1 MCGVIISVKGHD
13 MSVYVE
19 LVIFNNLAIDF
30 LLIVATQI
38 LRRRKVCKIRT
49 LVAAIIGA
57 AIATFYPIASQGI
70 QIAIKVCLAPIM
82 TAIFDTYSLSKKKCT
97 NFRKSINEVK
107 YENDVDNSFS
117 AKGRSAN
124 LNLKIL
130 GVKEYVKSLVVFV
143 IATYAVGGITFGL
156 SYLCGVDVKSYA
168 AFGLVAC
175 AIAITLICA
184 RVLRKKRSSDAST
197 LTIANISVDGRK
209 IALTGLCDSGNT
221 LVDGVS
227 GLPVVILSAK
237 AEKELGKTDIEGFLH
252 VTTVSG
258 ECDMPIT
265 LLSNFEVDGKKMSCM
280 GALSRKE
287 FENCDLILQ
296 NSMF

>member
-1 MCGVIISVKGHD
+1 

-38 LRRRKVCKIRT
+38 VRRRSIRK
-49 LVAAIIGA
+49 LRVSFAVLLGA
-57 AIATFYPIASQGI
+57 AVATLYPLAPNGV
-70 QIAIKVCLAPIM
+70 QIAVKICLAPVM

-97 NFRKSINEVK
+97 NLHKNKNEVK
-107 YENDVDNSFS
+107 YENDVKCKNDVKCENDLDNSFS
-117 AKGRSAN
+117 AKGRRAN

-130 GVKEYVKSLVVFV
+130 GVKEYVKSLAVFV
-143 IATYAVGGITFGL
+143 IATYAVGGITFGV

-184 RVLRKKRSSDAST
+184 RVLRKKRSSNAST

-227 GLPVVILSAK
+227 GLPVVILSAN
-237 AEKELGKTDIEGFLH
+237 AEKQLGKTDIEGFLH

-258 ECDMPIT
+258 ESNMPIT
-265 LLSNFEVDGKKMSCM
+265 RLQDVEVAGRRLSCM
-280 GALSRKE
+280 AALSRKD

>member
-38 LRRRKVCKIRT
+38 VRRRKVFKIRT
-49 LVAAIIGA
+49 LVAVIIGA

-82 TAIFDTYSLSKKKCT
+82 TAIFDTYSLSKKKCA
-97 NFRKSINEVK
+97 NFRKNINEVK
-107 YENDVDNSFS
+107 CENDVDNSFS
-117 AKGRSAN
+117 AKERSAN

-175 AIAITLICA
+175 AIAITLIGA

>member
-49 LVAAIIGA
+49 LVAVIIGA

-97 NFRKSINEVK
+97 NFRKKITEVK
-107 YENDVDNSFS
+107 CENDVDNSFS
-117 AKGRSAN
+117 AKARSAN

-184 RVLRKKRSSDAST
+184 RVLCKKRSSDAST

-209 IALTGLCDSGNT
+209 IALTGSCDSGNT

-252 VTTVSG
+252 ITTVSG

>member
-1 MCGVIISVKGHD
+1 

-49 LVAAIIGA
+49 LVAVIIGA
-57 AIATFYPIASQGI
+57 VIATFYPIASQGI

-97 NFRKSINEVK
+97 NFRKNINEVK
-107 YENDVDNSFS
+107 CENDVDNSFS

>member
-38 LRRRKVCKIRT
+38 VRRRKVFKIRT
-49 LVAAIIGA
+49 LVAVIIGA

-82 TAIFDTYSLSKKKCT
+82 TAIFDTYSLSKKKCA
-97 NFRKSINEVK
+97 NFRKNINEVK
-107 YENDVDNSFS
+107 CENDVDNSFS
-117 AKGRSAN
+117 AKGRRAN
-124 LNLKIL
+124 LNLKIP

-175 AIAITLICA
+175 AIAITLIGA

-252 VTTVSG
+252 IKTVSG

>member
-1 MCGVIISVKGHD
+1 

-38 LRRRKVCKIRT
+38 VRRRKVCKIRT
-49 LVAAIIGA
+49 LVAVIIGA
-57 AIATFYPIASQGI
+57 VIATFYPIASQGI

-97 NFRKSINEVK
+97 NFRKNINEVK
-107 YENDVDNSFS
+107 CENDVDNSFS

-143 IATYAVGGITFGL
+143 VATYAVGGITFGL

-237 AEKELGKTDIEGFLH
+237 AEKELGKTEIEGFLH

>member
-38 LRRRKVCKIRT
+38 VRRRKVCKIRT
-49 LVAAIIGA
+49 LVAVIIGA

-97 NFRKSINEVK
+97 NFRKNINEVK
-107 YENDVDNSFS
+107 CENDVDNSFS

-175 AIAITLICA
+175 AIAITLIGA
-184 RVLRKKRSSDAST
+184 RVLRKNARQTLPRSR
-197 LTIANISVDGRK
+197 LRI
-209 IALTGLCDSGNT
+209 
-221 LVDGVS
+221 
-227 GLPVVILSAK
+227 
-237 AEKELGKTDIEGFLH
+237 
-252 VTTVSG
+252 
-258 ECDMPIT
+258 
-265 LLSNFEVDGKKMSCM
+265 
-280 GALSRKE
+280 
-287 FENCDLILQ
+287 
-296 NSMF
+296 

>member
-1 MCGVIISVKGHD
+1 

-38 LRRRKVCKIRT
+38 LRRRKVFKIRT
-49 LVAAIIGA
+49 LVAVIIGA

-82 TAIFDTYSLSKKKCT
+82 TAIFDTYSLSKKKCA
-97 NFRKSINEVK
+97 NFRKNINEVK
-107 YENDVDNSFS
+107 CENDVDNSFS
-117 AKGRSAN
+117 AKERSAN

-175 AIAITLICA
+175 AIAITLIGA

>member
-1 MCGVIISVKGHD
+1 

-38 LRRRKVCKIRT
+38 LRRRKVYKIRT
-49 LVAAIIGA
+49 LVAVIIGA

-82 TAIFDTYSLSKKKCT
+82 TAIFDTYSLSKKKCI
-97 NFRKSINEVK
+97 NFRKKINEVK
-107 YENDVDNSFS
+107 CENDVDNSFS

-175 AIAITLICA
+175 AIAITLIGA

-221 LVDGVS
+221 LVDGMS

>member
-49 LVAAIIGA
+49 IVAVIIGA
-57 AIATFYPIASQGI
+57 VIATFYPIASQGI

-97 NFRKSINEVK
+97 NFRKNINEVK
-107 YENDVDNSFS
+107 CENDVDNSFS

-156 SYLCGVDVKSYA
+156 SYLCEVDVKSYA

>member
-1 MCGVIISVKGHD
+1 

-38 LRRRKVCKIRT
+38 VRRRRIRK
-49 LVAAIIGA
+49 LRALFAVLLGA
-57 AIATFYPIASQGI
+57 AVATLYPLAPVGV
-70 QIAIKVCLAPIM
+70 QIAVKICLAPVM
-82 TAIFDTYSLSKKKCT
+82 TAIFDTYSTKKKCT
-97 NFRKSINEVK
+97 NLHKNKNEVK

-117 AKGRSAN
+117 AKGRRAN

-143 IATYAVGGITFGL
+143 IATYAVGGITFGV
-156 SYLCGVDVKSYA
+156 SYLLGVDVKSYA

-184 RVLRKKRSSDAST
+184 RVLRKKRSSNASA

-227 GLPVVILSAK
+227 GLPVVILSAN
-237 AEKELGKTDIEGFLH
+237 AEKQLGKTDIEGFLS
-252 VTTVSG
+252 VVTVSG
-258 ECDMPIT
+258 ESNMPIT
-265 LLSNFEVDGKKMSCM
+265 KLQDVEVAGRRISCM
-280 GALSRKE
+280 AALSRKD

>member
-1 MCGVIISVKGHD
+1 

-38 LRRRKVCKIRT
+38 VRRRRIRK
-49 LVAAIIGA
+49 LRALFAVLLGA
-57 AIATFYPIASQGI
+57 AVATLYPLAPVGV
-70 QIAIKVCLAPIM
+70 QIAVKICLAPIM
-82 TAIFDTYSLSKKKCT
+82 TAIFDTYSLSKRKCT
-97 NFRKSINEVK
+97 NFRKNKNDVK
-107 YENDVDNSFS
+107 CENNVDNSFS

-124 LNLKIL
+124 LNLKII

-143 IATYAVGGITFGL
+143 IATYVVGGITFGL

-184 RVLRKKRSSDAST
+184 RVLR
-197 LTIANISVDGRK
+197 
-209 IALTGLCDSGNT
+209 GNT

-227 GLPVVILSAK
+227 GLPVIILSAN
-237 AEKELGKTDIEGFLH
+237 AEKQLGKTDIEGFLH

-258 ECDMPIT
+258 ESNMPIT
-265 LLSNFEVDGKKMSCM
+265 RLQDVEVAGRRLSCM
-280 GALSRKE
+280 AALSRKD

>member
-1 MCGVIISVKGHD
+1 

-38 LRRRKVCKIRT
+38 LRRRKVCKIHT
-49 LVAAIIGA
+49 LVAVIIGA
-57 AIATFYPIASQGI
+57 AIATFYPIASHGI

-97 NFRKSINEVK
+97 NFRKKINEVK
-107 YENDVDNSFS
+107 CENDVDNSFS
-117 AKGRSAN
+117 AKERSAN

-168 AFGLVAC
+168 AFGLIAC
-175 AIAITLICA
+175 AIAITLIGA
-184 RVLRKKRSSDAST
+184 RVLRKKRSSDSST

>member
-1 MCGVIISVKGHD
+1 

-38 LRRRKVCKIRT
+38 VRRRRIRK
-49 LVAAIIGA
+49 LRVSFAVLLGA
-57 AIATFYPIASQGI
+57 AVATLYPLAPVGV
-70 QIAIKVCLAPIM
+70 QIAVKICLAPIM
-82 TAIFDTYSLSKKKCT
+82 TAIFDTYSLSKRKCT
-97 NFRKSINEVK
+97 NFRKNKNDVK
-107 YENDVDNSFS
+107 CEKDVDNSFS

-175 AIAITLICA
+175 AIATTLICA

-197 LTIANISVDGRK
+197 LTTNISVDGRK

-227 GLPVVILSAK
+227 GLPVIILSAN
-237 AEKELGKTDIEGFLH
+237 AEKQLGKTDIEGFLS
-252 VTTVSG
+252 VVTVSG
-258 ECDMPIT
+258 ESNMPIT
-265 LLSNFEVDGKKMSCM
+265 KLQDVEVAGRRISCM
-280 GALSRKE
+280 AALSRKD

>member
-1 MCGVIISVKGHD
+1 MYGVIIFVKGRD

-49 LVAAIIGA
+49 LVAVIVGA
-57 AIATFYPIASQGI
+57 AVATFYPIAPQGI

-82 TAIFDTYSLSKKKCT
+82 TAIFDTYSQSKKKCT
-97 NFRKSINEVK
+97 NLRKHKNGVK
-107 YENDVDNSFS
+107 CENDVDNSILPT
-117 AKGRSAN
+117 KRRVVVN
-124 LNLKIL
+124 LLKL

-143 IATYAVGGITFGL
+143 IATYAVGGITYGT
-156 SYLCGVDVKSYA
+156 SYLLGVDVKSYA
-168 AFGLVAC
+168 AFGLVASG
-175 AIAITLICA
+175 IAITLICA
-184 RVLRKKRSSDAST
+184 RVIRRKRSSDAST

-221 LVDGVS
+221 LVDNVS

>member
-1 MCGVIISVKGHD
+1 

-38 LRRRKVCKIRT
+38 VRRRKVFKIRT
-49 LVAAIIGA
+49 LVAVIIGA

-82 TAIFDTYSLSKKKCT
+82 TAIFDTYSLSKRKCA
-97 NFRKSINEVK
+97 NFRKNINEVK
-107 YENDVDNSFS
+107 CENDVDNSFS
-117 AKGRSAN
+117 AKERSAN

-175 AIAITLICA
+175 AIAITLIGA

>member
-49 LVAAIIGA
+49 LVAVIIGA
-57 AIATFYPIASQGI
+57 VIATFYPIASQGI

-97 NFRKSINEVK
+97 NFRKNINEVK
-107 YENDVDNSFS
+107 CENDVDNSFS

>member
-1 MCGVIISVKGHD
+1 

-49 LVAAIIGA
+49 LVAVIIGA
-57 AIATFYPIASQGI
+57 VIATFYPIASQGI

-97 NFRKSINEVK
+97 NLRKNIKEVK
-107 YENDVDNSFS
+107 CENDVDNSFS

-130 GVKEYVKSLVVFV
+130 GVKEYVKSLVIFV

>member
-38 LRRRKVCKIRT
+38 VRRRKVFKIRT
-49 LVAAIIGA
+49 LVAVIIGA

-97 NFRKSINEVK
+97 NFRKKINEVK
-107 YENDVDNSFS
+107 CENDVDNSFS

>member
-1 MCGVIISVKGHD
+1 

-38 LRRRKVCKIRT
+38 VRRRKVFKIRT
-49 LVAAIIGA
+49 LVAVIIGA

-82 TAIFDTYSLSKKKCT
+82 TAIFDTYSLSKKKCA
-97 NFRKSINEVK
+97 NFRKNINEVK
-107 YENDVDNSFS
+107 CENDVDNSFS
-117 AKGRSAN
+117 AKERSAN

-175 AIAITLICA
+175 AIAITLIGA

>member
-1 MCGVIISVKGHD
+1 

-38 LRRRKVCKIRT
+38 VRRRKVFKIRT
-49 LVAAIIGA
+49 LVAVIIGA

-82 TAIFDTYSLSKKKCT
+82 TAIFDTYSLSKKKCA
-97 NFRKSINEVK
+97 NFRKNINEVK
-107 YENDVDNSFS
+107 CENDVDNSFS
-117 AKGRSAN
+117 AKGRRAN
-124 LNLKIL
+124 LNLKIP

-175 AIAITLICA
+175 AIAITLIGA

>member
-1 MCGVIISVKGHD
+1 

-38 LRRRKVCKIRT
+38 VRRRKVFKIRT
-49 LVAAIIGA
+49 LVAVIIGA

-97 NFRKSINEVK
+97 NFRKKINEVK
-107 YENDVDNSFS
+107 CENDVDNSFS

>member
-1 MCGVIISVKGHD
+1 

>member
-1 MCGVIISVKGHD
+1 

-49 LVAAIIGA
+49 LVTVIVGA
-57 AIATFYPIASQGI
+57 AVATFYPIAPQGI
-70 QIAIKVCLAPIM
+70 QIAIKICLAPIM
-82 TAIFDTYSLSKKKCT
+82 TAIFDTYSQSKKKST
-97 NFRKSINEVK
+97 SSQKHEDEVK
-107 YENDVDNSFS
+107 CENDVDNSI
-117 AKGRSAN
+117 ATKGHKAN
-124 LNLKIL
+124 LNLTML

-143 IATYAVGGITFGL
+143 IATYAVGGITYGT
-156 SYLCGVDVKSYA
+156 SYLLGVDVKSYA

-175 AIAITLICA
+175 GIAITLICA
-184 RVLRKKRSSDAST
+184 RVLRRKRSSDAST

-221 LVDGVS
+221 LVDNVS

>member
-1 MCGVIISVKGHD
+1 

-38 LRRRKVCKIRT
+38 VRRRRIRK
-49 LVAAIIGA
+49 LRVSFAVLLGA
-57 AIATFYPIASQGI
+57 AVATLYPLAPVGV
-70 QIAIKVCLAPIM
+70 QIAVKICLAPIM

-97 NFRKSINEVK
+97 NFRKNKNDVK
-107 YENDVDNSFS
+107 CENDVDNSVS
-117 AKGRSAN
+117 TKGRRAN
-124 LNLKIL
+124 LNLKII

-143 IATYAVGGITFGL
+143 IATYVVGGITFGL

-175 AIAITLICA
+175 AIATTLICA

-197 LTIANISVDGRK
+197 LTTNISVDGRK

-227 GLPVVILSAK
+227 GLPVVILSAN
-237 AEKELGKTDIEGFLH
+237 AEKQLGKTDIEGFLH

-258 ECDMPIT
+258 ESNMPIT
-265 LLSNFEVDGKKMSCM
+265 KLQDVEVAGRRISCM
-280 GALSRKE
+280 AALSRKD

>member
-1 MCGVIISVKGHD
+1 

-49 LVAAIIGA
+49 LVAVIIGA
-57 AIATFYPIASQGI
+57 VIATFYPIASQGI

-97 NFRKSINEVK
+97 NFRKNINEVK
-107 YENDVDNSFS
+107 CENDVDNSFS

-237 AEKELGKTDIEGFLH
+237 AEKELGTTDIEGFLH

>member
-49 LVAAIIGA
+49 LVAVIIGA

-97 NFRKSINEVK
+97 NFRKNINEVK
-107 YENDVDNSFS
+107 CENDVDNSFS
-117 AKGRSAN
+117 AKWRSAN

-130 GVKEYVKSLVVFV
+130 GVKEYVKSLVIFV

-175 AIAITLICA
+175 AIAIMLICA
-184 RVLRKKRSSDAST
+184 RVLRKKRSSDASM

>member
-1 MCGVIISVKGHD
+1 

-38 LRRRKVCKIRT
+38 VRRRKVFKIRT
-49 LVAAIIGA
+49 LVAVIIGA

-97 NFRKSINEVK
+97 NFRKNIKEVK
-107 YENDVDNSFS
+107 CENDVDNSFS

-197 LTIANISVDGRK
+197 LMIANISVDGRK

>member
-38 LRRRKVCKIRT
+38 VRRRKVFKIRT
-49 LVAAIIGA
+49 LVAVIIGA

-97 NFRKSINEVK
+97 NFRKKINEVK
-107 YENDVDNSFS
+107 CENDVDNSFS

-175 AIAITLICA
+175 AIAIALICA

>member
-1 MCGVIISVKGHD
+1 

-38 LRRRKVCKIRT
+38 VRRRRIRK
-49 LVAAIIGA
+49 LRALFAVLLGA
-57 AIATFYPIASQGI
+57 AVATLYPLAPVGV
-70 QIAIKVCLAPIM
+70 QIAVKICLAPIM
-82 TAIFDTYSLSKKKCT
+82 TAIFDTYSLSKRKCT
-97 NFRKSINEVK
+97 NFRKNKNDVK
-107 YENDVDNSFS
+107 CEKDVDNSFS

-143 IATYAVGGITFGL
+143 IATYAVGGITFGV
-156 SYLCGVDVKSYA
+156 SYLLGVDVKSYA
-168 AFGLVAC
+168 AFGFVAC

-227 GLPVVILSAK
+227 GLPVVILSAN
-237 AEKELGKTDIEGFLH
+237 AEKQLGKTDIEGFLH

-258 ECDMPIT
+258 ESNMPIT
-265 LLSNFEVDGKKMSCM
+265 RLQDVEVAGRRLSCM
-280 GALSRKE
+280 AALSRKD

>member
-1 MCGVIISVKGHD
+1 

-38 LRRRKVCKIRT
+38 VRRRRIRK
-49 LVAAIIGA
+49 LRVSFAVLLGA
-57 AIATFYPIASQGI
+57 AVATLYPLAPVGV
-70 QIAIKVCLAPIM
+70 QIAVKICLAPIM

-97 NFRKSINEVK
+97 NFRKNKNDVK
-107 YENDVDNSFS
+107 CENDVDNSVS
-117 AKGRSAN
+117 AKGRRAN
-124 LNLKIL
+124 LNLKII

-143 IATYAVGGITFGL
+143 IATYVVGGITFGL

-175 AIAITLICA
+175 AIATTLICA

-197 LTIANISVDGRK
+197 LTTNISVDGRK

-227 GLPVVILSAK
+227 GLPVIILSAN
-237 AEKELGKTDIEGFLH
+237 AEKQLGKTDIEGFLS
-252 VTTVSG
+252 VVTVSG
-258 ECDMPIT
+258 ESNMPIT
-265 LLSNFEVDGKKMSCM
+265 KLQDVEVAGRRISCM
-280 GALSRKE
+280 AALSRKD

>member
-1 MCGVIISVKGHD
+1 MYGVIISLKGRD

-49 LVAAIIGA
+49 LVAVIVGA
-57 AIATFYPIASQGI
+57 AVATFYPIASQGI
-70 QIAIKVCLAPIM
+70 QIAIKICLAPII
-82 TAIFDTYSLSKKKCT
+82 TAIFDTYSQSKKKCT
-97 NFRKSINEVK
+97 ISLKHKDDVK
-107 YENDVDNSFS
+107 CENDVDNSIA
-117 AKGRSAN
+117 AKVHKAN
-124 LNLKIL
+124 LNLTML

-143 IATYAVGGITFGL
+143 IATYAVGGITYGT
-156 SYLCGVDVKSYA
+156 SYLLGVDVKSYA

-175 AIAITLICA
+175 GIAITLICA
-184 RVLRKKRSSDAST
+184 RVLRRKRSSDAST

-221 LVDGVS
+221 LVDNVS

>member
-49 LVAAIIGA
+49 LVAVIIGA
-57 AIATFYPIASQGI
+57 AIATFYPIASHGI

-82 TAIFDTYSLSKKKCT
+82 TAIFDTYSLSKKQCT
-97 NFRKSINEVK
+97 NFRKNINEVK
-107 YENDVDNSFS
+107 CENDVDNSFS

-143 IATYAVGGITFGL
+143 IATYAVGGITVGL

-175 AIAITLICA
+175 AIAITLIGA

>member
-38 LRRRKVCKIRT
+38 VRRRKVFKIRT
-49 LVAAIIGA
+49 LVAVIIGA

-82 TAIFDTYSLSKKKCT
+82 TAIFDTYSLSKKKCA
-97 NFRKSINEVK
+97 NFRKNINEVK
-107 YENDVDNSFS
+107 CENDVDNSFS
-117 AKGRSAN
+117 AKGRRAN
-124 LNLKIL
+124 LNLKIP

-175 AIAITLICA
+175 AIAITLIGA

>member
-1 MCGVIISVKGHD
+1 

-38 LRRRKVCKIRT
+38 VRRRRIRK
-49 LVAAIIGA
+49 LRVSFAVLLGA
-57 AIATFYPIASQGI
+57 AVATLYPLAPVGI
-70 QIAIKVCLAPIM
+70 QIAVKICLAPIM

-97 NFRKSINEVK
+97 NFRKNKNDVK
-107 YENDVDNSFS
+107 CENDVDNSVS
-117 AKGRSAN
+117 AKGRRAN
-124 LNLKIL
+124 LNLKII

-143 IATYAVGGITFGL
+143 IATYVVGGITFGL

-175 AIAITLICA
+175 AIATTLICA

-197 LTIANISVDGRK
+197 LTTNISVDGRK

-227 GLPVVILSAK
+227 GLPVIILSAN
-237 AEKELGKTDIEGFLH
+237 AEKQLGKTDIEGFLS
-252 VTTVSG
+252 VVTVSG
-258 ECDMPIT
+258 ESNMPIT
-265 LLSNFEVDGKKMSCM
+265 KLQDVEVAGRRISCM
-280 GALSRKE
+280 AALSRKD